1 MDVELMTVK
10 EVADILKTAPMKIK
24 SGILNGT
31 MPIGTVINEGK
42 NDRVII
48 IKTRFEKWMNGEL

>member
-1 MDVELMTVK
+1 MNVELMTVK

-48 IKTRFEKWMNGEL
+48 IKTRFEKWIRGEL